1 MKKLTCIALILI
13 WITST
18 ADGQSIVGR
27 WKRTAMILEKTD
39 GKTDDLQK
47 TMEGVFPCM
56 SQIEYVFESNGTQTM
71 KIPKDCNKI
80 PNETAYWK
88 MNGTQI
94 EMQQDMDGKKIS
106 TSYKLTFI
114 GQQMIMTHDYT
125 PQEQSLSSKR
135 IIVKYQRL

>member
-1 MKKLTCIALILI
+1 MKKLTFITLMLI

-18 ADGQSIVGR
+18 ADGQSIIGR
-27 WKRTAMILEKTD
+27 WKRTAMILENTE
-39 GKTDDLQK
+39 GKTDDIQK

-88 MNGTQI
+88 MNGTQLDI
-94 EMQQDMDGKKIS
+94 QQDMDGKKIS
-106 TSYKLTFI
+106 TTYQLAFN
-114 GQQMIMTHDYT
+114 GPQMTMIHEYT
-125 PQEQSLSSKR
+125 AQEQSSNKR
-135 IIVKYQRL
+135 MIVKYQRL

>member
-1 MKKLTCIALILI
+1 MKKLTFITLILI

-80 PNETAYWK
+80 PSETASWK
-88 MNGTQI
+88 MNGSLLDI
-94 EMQQDMDGKKIS
+94 QQDMDGKKIS
-106 TSYKLTFI
+106 TSYQLTFN
-114 GQQMIMTHDYT
+114 GPQMTMTHEYT
-125 PQEQSLSSKR
+125 AQEQSMSSKR